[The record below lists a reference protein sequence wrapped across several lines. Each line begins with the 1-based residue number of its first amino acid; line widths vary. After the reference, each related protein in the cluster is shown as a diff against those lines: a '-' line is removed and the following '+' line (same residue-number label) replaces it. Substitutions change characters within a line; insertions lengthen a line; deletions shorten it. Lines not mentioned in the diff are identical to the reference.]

1 MFFLNLDWKCYIGWR
16 GSPFKWEGVW
26 CPFMFTLW
34 FWWQMVGKVRWLR
47 WFNMNGL
54 DQGLLWKHFFSYKV
68 SEIPWLNQL
77 HLLIGCVVIGGAK
90 DSVYTH
96 LEEASHYLHLSN
108 CGIIY
113 THSVIALFS
122 RLMCKPIQ
130 YINKKWSFDSVKETY
145 IMTGWWIKH
154 WGVWTIIGALWWQK
168 GCGFDVLW
176 LFMKGFCR
184 IYLKLH
190 SVAQGG
196 EVWSVKSRRL
206 SLQVI
211 WFCQQHRG
219 L

>member
-1 MFFLNLDWKCYIGWR
+1 MQRRSWIWTSSTAPLLSGSPKRRTMSAGLSFQAAVSLLGRIAALSGYHYCPILSHIPRSIMFFLNLDWKCYIGWR
-16 GSPFKWEGVW
+16 GSAFKWEGVW

-113 THSVIALFS
+113 IHIAS
-122 RLMCKPIQ
+122 
-130 YINKKWSFDSVKETY
+130 
-145 IMTGWWIKH
+145 
-154 WGVWTIIGALWWQK
+154 
-168 GCGFDVLW
+168 
-176 LFMKGFCR
+176 
-184 IYLKLH
+184 
-190 SVAQGG
+190 
-196 EVWSVKSRRL
+196 
-206 SLQVI
+206 
-211 WFCQQHRG
+211 
-219 L
+219 